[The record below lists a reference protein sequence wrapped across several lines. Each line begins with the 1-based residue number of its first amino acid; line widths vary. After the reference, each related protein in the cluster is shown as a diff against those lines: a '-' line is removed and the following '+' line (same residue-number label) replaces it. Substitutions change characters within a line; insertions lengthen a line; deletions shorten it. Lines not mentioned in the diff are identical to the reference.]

1 MPKAPSAP
9 DAQATAPAAE
19 GPRGRGIVSRRRGP
33 DVARVV
39 AYMPTEMS
47 DQLLVAAARGRRSVS
62 ECVNEA
68 VREWLKGNA

>member
-1 MPKAPSAP
+1 
-9 DAQATAPAAE
+9 
-19 GPRGRGIVSRRRGP
+19 
-33 DVARVV
+33 VARVV